1 MYSMATLCNTHA
13 KSTNVIYVYYGY
25 IMYYT
30 CEIDTCN
37 ICILWLHMH
46 VIYAF
51 YGYTCIR
58 HAKSTQVIYVYYGYT
73 CM

>member
-51 YGYTCIR
+51 MATHVLDMQNLHR
-58 HAKSTQVIYVYYGYT
+58 
-73 CM
+73 